1 MINFTARNMKVFFKD
16 KASVF
21 FAFLSVIIIFALYA
35 LFLGDIWVSNISE
48 IPNAR
53 YIMDSWICA
62 GMLAVTS
69 LTATMGAFGI
79 VVEDKYR
86 KIYKDFY
93 ASPVKKYQLL
103 GGYLLAAVVIGIILT
118 LVTLVF
124 SEIYIV
130 AYGGK
135 LFTVTELFEVLG
147 LIILS
152 TLANTSIMFFFVS
165 FFASPNAF
173 STGCT
178 IIGTLCGFLT
188 GIYLPVGMLP
198 EAVQYIIKVFP
209 PSHAAVL
216 MRQAIME
223 RPLAEGFAGAPAKAL
238 EGYKSYMGVTFT
250 FGNYTMPAWQSILI
264 LAGSAILFYALAVI
278 IGSRKQRI
286 K

>member
-1 MINFTARNMKVFFKD
+1 M
-16 KASVF
+16 
-21 FAFLSVIIIFALYA
+21 
-35 LFLGDIWVSNISE
+35 
-48 IPNAR
+48 
-53 YIMDSWICA
+53 
-62 GMLAVTS
+62 
-69 LTATMGAFGI
+69 
-79 VVEDKYR
+79 
-86 KIYKDFY
+86 
-93 ASPVKKYQLL
+93 
-103 GGYLLAAVVIGIILT
+103 LAAVVIGIILT

-165 FFASPNAF
+165 LFASPNAF

-223 RPLAEGFAGAPAKAL
+223 RPLAEGFAGAPAKGTRGL
-238 EGYKSYMGVTFT
+238 QIVYGGYFYIRKLYYACMAKHINSRGLGDIVLRTR
-250 FGNYTMPAWQSILI
+250 GNYRLTQAKNK
-264 LAGSAILFYALAVI
+264 VT
-278 IGSRKQRI
+278 RT
-286 K
+286 